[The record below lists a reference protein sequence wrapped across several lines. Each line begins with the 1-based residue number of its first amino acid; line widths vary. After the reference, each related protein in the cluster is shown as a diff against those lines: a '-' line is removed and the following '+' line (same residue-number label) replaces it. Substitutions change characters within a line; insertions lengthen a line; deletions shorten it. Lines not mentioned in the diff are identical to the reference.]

1 MLFGKCQ
8 TILSADQAKKSVNHF
23 NISLTK
29 YICYIIILIV
39 YLYPKLITM
48 IIKNFKSPKGNDV
61 PNQFQIEFQNTIIF
75 QSYKT
80 IISKIENGITYL
92 DERRWNYS
100 RTTSKYRS
108 IFLGENTKETQKK
121 IDSGEYILTDLSKTF
136 ETTKDISN
144 FKFLKK

>member
-1 MLFGKCQ
+1 
-8 TILSADQAKKSVNHF
+8 
-23 NISLTK
+23 
-29 YICYIIILIV
+29 
-39 YLYPKLITM
+39 M

-136 ETTKDISN
+136 DITKDISN